1 MAIKMNRIF
10 AVALVAALP
19 SAGLFAADIKGQ
31 VCDSKT
37 GEALIG
43 ATVQVDGTNIASATD
58 INGHFS
64 LSGLEEGHRYR
75 LTVSYV
81 AYKTK
86 NIDGVQASSQ
96 PQMTSVALT
105 PDEQTLGEVTVS
117 AVARRNT
124 EAAMVQVA
132 KNSPVIVNNVSAQEI
147 SKTQDTNAGE
157 VIRRVPGVSLIDDKF
172 VMVRG
177 LSQRYNNVWINGG
190 AAPSSEA
197 DSRAFSFDLIPSAQ
211 IDNMQIVKT
220 PSPEY
225 PADYTGG
232 FIVVNTKDIPVEN
245 MFQVQVGG
253 NWNTA
258 THFQNFDYSKG
269 SGTDFLGFD
278 SGLRSLSGG
287 FNSVFN
293 TFSGSDAI
301 DLTSNKLNNDW
312 IVKSRKPIGDVKL
325 SANLGRRWKI
335 AGHQM
340 GMIAAINYTNEYRTF
355 RDMQNNQFGV
365 YDERNDRSIYLSNSI
380 DNQYNHNVR
389 LGAMLNF
396 TLLSRGGNNKYQFK
410 NIFNQLGNDRYTNR
424 YGKDEQSNTTR
435 SAEYYYRS
443 RTTYNGQFTGKH
455 TLANDELDWSLSYSY
470 ANRNVPDR
478 RRYVVSDALETDVI
492 QLTTGNDISREWT
505 RLDEHIFS
513 AAVNDSHSFRF
524 GTWTPVLKAGAY
536 GEYRTRN
543 YKTRELIYSWNTST
557 TQLPAGLRKMDMP
570 TLLSNSEY
578 FGAEKL
584 YLLEEPNMRDNY
596 KGNNTMGAAYLAAT
610 LPIGKLSIYA
620 GLRYEYDKMELVTNT
635 RDDRESPFSH
645 FYTYND
651 LFPSFNATWKFND
664 SHQLRFSY
672 GKTVNRPEFREVSPS
687 VFYDFDLA
695 ADVKGNTDLT
705 PCYVQNFDI
714 RYEFYPSRGEMIS
727 VALFYKYFDS
737 PIEWTYTLAGGNR
750 LIYSYMNADK
760 ANTYGVELDIKKDLS
775 FIGLRGLSWSFN
787 GALIKSRVDFS
798 QQTTQENH
806 RPMQGQSPFLVNT
819 GFFYKNEKLQ
829 FDAALLYNCIGKRI
843 IGVGRNEGS
852 TTGNETL
859 RVPDSYEMPR
869 SVIDLSLSKRFGT
882 HWEVKFN
889 VRDLL
894 AQKVYYKEFLTANIN
909 DGTKKEVEQVTRSF
923 RPGRNIGLSIAY
935 NF

>member
-1 MAIKMNRIF
+1 MNRIF

-410 NIFNQLGNDRYTNR
+410 SIFNQLGNDRYTNR

-455 TLANDELDWSLSYSY
+455 TLANDELDWSFSYSY

-557 TQLPAGLRKMDMP
+557 TQLPAGFRKMDMP

>member
-301 DLTSNKLNNDW
+301 DLTGNKLNNDW
-312 IVKSRKPIGDVKL
+312 VVKSRKPIGDVKL

-410 NIFNQLGNDRYTNR
+410 SIFNQLGNDRYTNR

-455 TLANDELDWSLSYSY
+455 TLANDELDWSFSYSY

-557 TQLPAGLRKMDMP
+557 TQLPAGFRKMDMP

-596 KGNNTMGAAYLAAT
+596 KGNNTMGAAYLSAT

>member
-301 DLTSNKLNNDW
+301 DLTGNKLNNDW
-312 IVKSRKPIGDVKL
+312 VVKSRKPIGDVKL

-557 TQLPAGLRKMDMP
+557 TQLPAGFRKMDMP

-635 RDDRESPFSH
+635 RDDCESPFSH

-651 LFPSFNATWKFND
+651 LFSSFNATWKFND

-705 PCYVQNFDI
+705 PCYVQNFDF

>member
-312 IVKSRKPIGDVKL
+312 VVKSRKPIGDVKL

-355 RDMQNNQFGV
+355 RNMQNNQFGV

-557 TQLPAGLRKMDMP
+557 TQLPAGFRKMDMP

-635 RDDRESPFSH
+635 RDDCESPFSH

-819 GFFYKNEKLQ
+819 GFFYKNEELQ

>member
-301 DLTSNKLNNDW
+301 DLTGNKLNNDW
-312 IVKSRKPIGDVKL
+312 VVKSRKPIGDVKL

-355 RDMQNNQFGV
+355 RNMQNNQFGV

-557 TQLPAGLRKMDMP
+557 TQLPAGFRKMDMP

-635 RDDRESPFSH
+635 RDDCESPFSH

-819 GFFYKNEKLQ
+819 GFFYKNEELQ

>member
-557 TQLPAGLRKMDMP
+557 TQLPAGFRKMDMP

-687 VFYDFDLA
+687 VFYDFALA